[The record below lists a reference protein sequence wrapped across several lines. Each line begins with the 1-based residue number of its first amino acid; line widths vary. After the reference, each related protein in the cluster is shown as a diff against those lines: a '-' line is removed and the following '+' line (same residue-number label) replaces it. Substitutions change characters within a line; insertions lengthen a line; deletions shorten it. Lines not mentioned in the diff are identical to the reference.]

1 MIQHLKNEADHG
13 NHSLPRIGESTG
25 KVLVNGSL
33 RSANPCHEKMAR
45 TGTFLVL
52 FAQLSTIEFGYESSN
67 KQKTESRS

>member
-1 MIQHLKNEADHG
+1 MWCRPLKVYG
-13 NHSLPRIGESTG
+13 GRMESN
-25 KVLVNGSL
+25 VNGSL